1 MDDVIITSVHKE
13 SDSESQ
19 VSDNDEVMTTGAPEL
34 DEDSDVDMD
43 EGMMEALAYGA
54 GEVILRILNGKNS
67 HRMKFLRM
75 KTVYDL
81 VMAFYLDHLHEYT
94 VTLDW

>member
-67 HRMKFLRM
+67 EGQGQIHKIWLNFQCAI
-75 KTVYDL
+75 TC
-81 VMAFYLDHLHEYT
+81 
-94 VTLDW
+94 